1 MRVRVPLSLLFVV
14 VISSGTIVKSQNF
27 RDYFRDVIIRIDTSE
42 YSLNR
47 NNIRFQDTE
56 HLCFEYTDENALCEV
71 ILFLQHAEQID
82 SLSLMA
88 SGSYYLIDSLINY
101 NDQYYRFKVE
111 FPDLNLSSFNVF
123 TFRIKMKGEEKP
135 VITELRLLPYHST
148 FVKLYP
154 LTNELFIGEEKVI
167 ELTTNNIDNIRFNI
181 DWQVS
186 DGINYRISKTFNQLQ
201 LHLVPNTTGAKTISI
216 PLYTKVPYDIK
227 DGIPVFNLPPVE
239 FTFYINQSRIQYLGI
254 DKREVTLDDS
264 SRRKGIEVQ
273 IENSRLLKLGKT
285 YRIEDQESPGGAL
298 IAELYTR
305 NQLTNNRVLCLL
317 RVYNYHRD
325 SEGYLF
331 IKDNDVAL
339 FITNFNITPQTRIDR
354 ITILRDGNWVQNP
367 DIHPG
372 EIIDLRI
379 EGQGLHKAR
388 FTFEELIDITPDT
401 SIRSENFALYKFRV
415 PLDVTKNRL
424 NLYNWANNTGRTLN
438 VREFQ
443 EPRPFDY
450 ISVNYDGQ
458 KRKLSDLPFLIV
470 AEKTIPDI
478 IFSYDRSMID
488 SGEKLYG
495 KQYLDIEV
503 TITGS
508 KGELIEIKNIENIV
522 ICPDINSPRYSHYDE
537 RDCGPDYFNLNRYLR
552 KKTHALDMWSRISIK
567 VSNSSDKYS
576 YDGFIREFDIV
587 LKKDYSFD
595 IELSFPAG
603 LLTVS
608 KPNPGEE
615 DQRLGQLTGISIAM
629 IAQFSFY
636 HPEKI
641 NTLRPF
647 KVGAGFLAL
656 NAFNFSET
664 EVNRDVGLVILGS
677 LYPTTKDVKLTFP
690 LYFGGGYLLK
700 DRKFFMLLGP
710 GIRISF

>member
-1 MRVRVPLSLLFVV
+1 MPQRSLRVILF
-14 VISSGTIVKSQNF
+14 IICFTSGTAVQSQNF
-27 RDYFRDVIIRIDTSE
+27 REYFRDAKIRIDTSE
-42 YSLNR
+42 FSLNQ
-47 NNIRFQDTE
+47 NSVTFQNAE
-56 HLCFEYTDENALCEV
+56 HLSFEYTDENSICEV
-71 ILFLQHAEQID
+71 LLFPQNAEEID
-82 SLSLMA
+82 SLSLIP
-88 SGSYYLIDSLINY
+88 SGSYDLVDSLINY
-101 NDQYYRFKVE
+101 NNQYYRFKIE
-111 FPDLNLSSFNVF
+111 FPDLNLSNFNVF
-123 TFRIKMKGEEKP
+123 TFRIKMKDEEKP
-135 VITELRLLPYHST
+135 SIAELKLLPYHST
-148 FVKLYP
+148 YVKLYP
-154 LTNELFIGEEKVI
+154 LSDELFIGEEVVI
-167 ELTTNNIDNIRFNI
+167 ELITNNIDNVRFNN

-201 LHLVPNTTGAKTISI
+201 LHLVPNSVGLKTIKI
-216 PLYTKVPYDIK
+216 PLSTKVPNALKY
-227 DGIPVFNLPPVE
+227 GLSVFNLPPVE
-239 FTFYINQSRIQYLGI
+239 YTFNIKQSRIQYLGI

-285 YRIEDQESPGGAL
+285 YRIEDQEMPGGAL

-305 NQLTNNRVLCLL
+305 NQLTNNKVLCQL
-317 RVYNYHRD
+317 RIYNFHRE

-331 IKDNDVAL
+331 IKDNDEAI

-354 ITILRDGNWVQNP
+354 LTILRNGNWVQNA
-367 DIHPG
+367 DIYPG

-379 EGQGLHKAR
+379 EGVGLHKAR

-401 SIRSENFALYKFRV
+401 SIRSENFALYKFKV
-415 PLDVTKNRL
+415 PLDVTKNNL
-424 NLYNWANNTGRTLN
+424 NLYNWSNNTGRTLN

-458 KRKLSDLPFLIV
+458 KHPLSELPFMIV
-470 AEKTIPDI
+470 VDKTIPDV
-478 IFSYDRSMID
+478 IFSYDRFKID
-488 SGEKLYG
+488 SGDKLYG

-503 TITGS
+503 TITGG
-508 KGELIEIKNIENIV
+508 KGELIEMKTIENIV
-522 ICPDINSPRYSHYDE
+522 ICPDINSPRYSHYDD
-537 RDCGPDYFNLNRYLR
+537 RDCGADYFNLNRYLR
-552 KKTHALDMWSRISIK
+552 KKTHTLDIWSRISIK
-567 VSNSSDKYS
+567 VSNRSDKYS
-576 YDGFIREFDIV
+576 NEGFIREFDII

-608 KPNPGEE
+608 KPNEGEE

-656 NAFNFSET
+656 NAFNFSDT

-677 LYPTTKDVKLTFP
+677 LYPTTKEHKLTFP